1 MLLPY
6 KFKMIGWV
14 LLIPGWILA
23 ILSLFEKN
31 LVFLNAKILAVY
43 SYYLST
49 KTFVWITNNFQDEIA
64 TTLLSLGFLF
74 IITAKEKNYDANL
87 RDIKLKSF
95 FIALLV
101 NSLLIVLLSW
111 TVFGLAYL
119 KVLPFHLFSFQI
131 IFLLVHTFLR
141 IGKKMSEYP
150 SQK

>member
-6 KFKMIGWV
+6 KFKTIGWV
-14 LLIPGWILA
+14 LLIPGWLLA
-23 ILSLFEKN
+23 ILSLFDKN
-31 LVFLNAKILAVY
+31 LIFLNAKILAIY

-74 IITAKEKNYDANL
+74 IITAKEKNYNAHL

-95 FIALLV
+95 AIALLV

-141 IGKKMSEYP
+141 IGKKLSDYS